1 MFYLLSHIIRMRIP
15 PRRLVWAM
23 EREAAAGRR
32 WGGRK
37 RCLGRAESRGCSFL
51 ALHQEPS
58 AVNLN
63 VKEMRLSACSMHSWK
78 YLCSNGTKKRTV
90 FFGLGTWI
98 RGRCRVGG
106 WEPDDLGSRFTRVL
120 WYSGILG
127 LPRNDWVSEGLDTR
141 NRGSGRGL
149 SR

>member
-1 MFYLLSHIIRMRIP
+1 M
-15 PRRLVWAM
+15 VQ
-23 EREAAAGRR
+23 
-32 WGGRK
+32 RK
-37 RCLGRAESRGCSFL
+37 ELSFL
-51 ALHQEPS
+51 VLVPGYVGGA
-58 AVNLN
+58 
-63 VKEMRLSACSMHSWK
+63 
-78 YLCSNGTKKRTV
+78 
-90 FFGLGTWI
+90 GL
-98 RGRCRVGG
+98 GG